1 MPVKHLYQY
10 ILTFFPS
17 MGDCKTSKKSMQL
30 RRKKASVVSVWL
42 PLAFPP
48 PPPSLWGLLLRAENH
63 DVLECSLPSH
73 QTSLPR
79 SSHSQG
85 LFQAFVVSIPC
96 PLYPRYFYF
105 FPASTLFFFFFSFS
119 LPLPSHRKGGQARSF
134 LWRRREPAPMLS
146 AFTWIPRLIS
156 LNCSQSAL
164 YLSS

>member
-73 QTSLPR
+73 RTSLPR

-105 FPASTLFFFFFSFS
+105 FPASTLFFFFFPF
-119 LPLPSHRKGGQARSF
+119 LFHFPLIGKAGRQEVFCGGVVNQHPCSVHLHGF
-134 LWRRREPAPMLS
+134 LV
-146 AFTWIPRLIS
+146 
-156 LNCSQSAL
+156 
-164 YLSS
+164 